1 MALRAADIPRI
12 CAQGH
17 GHLIDL
23 VRDFDT
29 HTKVSRRIY
38 LKTRPRPTPFHLRQ
52 RGIPE
57 RAQPNRRY
65 GIAPASLSAIVSH
78 QLIER
83 LTRIVQCSI
92 PGRQAEPPVAIV
104 FPR

>member
-38 LKTRPRPTPFHLRQ
+38 LKNTSPPYASFTCGAL
-52 RGIPE
+52 E